1 MCIYI
6 HLTFS
11 ANDAI
16 IYTYYP
22 ESLMKIQLASDLH
35 LEFADVDIKN
45 TTGADVLILS
55 GDILV
60 ADDLRNQPVSLSWEA
75 LPEEGHGRAK
85 RSMRYRDFFQ
95 RVSFQFKHVIY
106 IMGNHEHYHGKFD
119 KSAAVIRETL
129 GYLNIRNVHLLDRDT
144 VEIDGVH
151 FVGGTMWTDCNKGDP
166 MTQYHLEH
174 CMTDF
179 RVIRI
184 AGENF
189 KKFLPMRTVIEFTK
203 TRDYFKTVIDNL
215 PKDSKIV
222 VCSHHAP
229 SHLSIHEIYKNDT
242 LMNGGY
248 SSDLSEFILD
258 RPQIRAWT
266 HGHMHNNFDYV
277 VGDTRVM
284 CNPHGYP
291 GENDQ
296 FDFNFTF
303 EV

>member
-1 MCIYI
+1 
-6 HLTFS
+6 
-11 ANDAI
+11 
-16 IYTYYP
+16 
-22 ESLMKIQLASDLH
+22 MKIQLASDLH
-35 LEFADVDIKN
+35 LEFADVDIQN
-45 TTGADVLILS
+45 TTGADVLILG

-60 ADDLRNQPVSLSWEA
+60 ADDLRNQPVDLAWGDF
-75 LPEEGHGRAK
+75 PEEGHGRAK
-85 RSMRYRDFFQ
+85 STMRYRDFLK
-95 RVSFQFKHVIY
+95 RVSFQFKHVIL

-119 KSAAVIRETL
+119 RSADIIRDTI
-129 GYLNIRNVHLLDRDT
+129 GYLNIQNIHLLDRDAK
-144 VEIDGVH
+144 EIDGVH
-151 FVGGTMWTDCNKGDP
+151 FIGGTMWTDCNKGDP
-166 MTQYHLEH
+166 MTLYHLEH
-174 CMTDF
+174 CMSDF

-189 KKFLPMRTVIEFTK
+189 KKFLPMRTVMEFTK

-266 HGHMHNNFDYV
+266 HGHMHNCFDYQ